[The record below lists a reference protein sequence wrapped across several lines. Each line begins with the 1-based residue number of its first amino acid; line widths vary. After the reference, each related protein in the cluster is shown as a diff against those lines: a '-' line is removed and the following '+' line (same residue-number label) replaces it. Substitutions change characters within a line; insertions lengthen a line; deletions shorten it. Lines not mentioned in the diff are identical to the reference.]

1 MTSLAVNLIPVKNLR
16 PPTTRYRKGVK
27 PPSLNML
34 KRGKQ
39 NKKLGD
45 KVSVKKWKG
54 MTMYSLTLEERATC
68 PSDCQQWDVCYGDNM
83 PFAHRFDHTDSS
95 FIESLEQQLSLLN
108 DKHPEGFVVRLHV
121 LGDFYSGQYIVQW
134 QLWLHQFESLNV
146 FGYTHHSYTSQLG
159 SMISNVN
166 RLHPDR
172 FRVRFSD
179 DMSTQFSAHVTKSE
193 GISSSI
199 SIVTDAIICPEQLG
213 KTDSCASCGYCW
225 TSNNPIVFIEH

>member
-1 MTSLAVNLIPVKNLR
+1 
-16 PPTTRYRKGVK
+16 
-27 PPSLNML
+27 ML

-68 PSDCQQWDVCYGDNM
+68 PSDCEQWDNCYGDNM
-83 PFAHRFDHTDSS
+83 PFAHRFDHTDPN
-95 FIESLEQQLSLLN
+95 FISSLEQQLSSLN
-108 DKHPEGFVVRLHV
+108 DKHPDGFVVRLHV

-134 QLWLHQFESLNV
+134 QLWLHQFENMNV
-146 FGYTHHSYTSQLG
+146 FGYTHHEYTSQLG
-159 SMISNVN
+159 SMINNVN
-166 RLHPDR
+166 SIHSDR

-179 DMSTQFSAHVTKSE
+179 DLDTAFNASVIDE
-193 GISSSI
+193 
-199 SIVTDAIICPEQLG
+199 TDAPTWNGAGIICPEQLG

-225 TSNNPIVFIEH
+225 SSDQPVVFIEH

>member
-27 PPSLNML
+27 PASLNML

-45 KVSVKKWKG
+45 KVAVKMWKG
-54 MTMYSLTLEERATC
+54 MTMYSLSLEERATC
-68 PSDCQQWDVCYGDNM
+68 PSDCAQWDNCYGDNM
-83 PFAHRFDHTDSS
+83 PFAHRFDHTDPN
-95 FIESLEQQLSLLN
+95 FISYLEHQLSSLN

-134 QLWLHQFESLNV
+134 QLWLHQFKNMHV
-146 FGYTHHSYTSQLG
+146 FGYTHHTYTSQLG
-159 SMISNVN
+159 CMIGNVN
-166 RLHPDR
+166 RLHRDR

-179 DMSTQFSAHVTKSE
+179 DYDTQFSAHVTKPES
-193 GISSSI
+193 INSSYNI
-199 SIVTDAIICPEQLG
+199 ITDAIVCPEQQG
-213 KTDSCASCGYCW
+213 KTESCTTCGYCW
-225 TSNNPIVFIEH
+225 SSDNPIVFIEH